1 MKENLHAGHRSRLRE
16 RANNSE
22 FNNMD
27 EHQILELLLTY
38 VIPRADTNPIA
49 HRLINTFGSF
59 ANVLDAKVEDLI
71 KVNGV
76 GNKTANFI
84 SSIKHFFFAY
94 NKSKLSKVTKIN
106 NMQSLLVF
114 VGNLLS
120 AKINEQFYAI
130 YLDNNGT
137 VKRYELIS
145 SGSVNQAAVSVKKIM
160 EQAIS
165 ANACS
170 VAVCHNHPGGKAL
183 PSAEDDKLTK
193 AIALSLTIN
202 GVGFVDHVIIGAE
215 NKYYSYRQQGLIE
228 KFTKNALNILLETGD
243 EKTKAVMQPKFEFY
257 D

>member
-1 MKENLHAGHRSRLRE
+1 MKENLHIGHRTRLRE

-27 EHQILELLLTY
+27 EHEVLELLLTY
-38 VIPRADTNPIA
+38 VIPRSDTNPIA

-59 ANVLDAKVEDLI
+59 SNVLDAKVEDLV

-76 GNKTANFI
+76 GNKTANFL
-84 SSIKHFFFAY
+84 SSIKHFFACY
-94 NKSKLSKVTKIN
+94 NKSKLSEVTKIN
-106 NMQSLLVF
+106 NMQSLLKF
-114 VGNLLS
+114 AGNLLS
-120 AKINEQFYAI
+120 LKPNEQFYAI
-130 YLDNNGT
+130 YLENNGT
-137 VKRYELIS
+137 VKRYDLIS

-165 ANACS
+165 CNACS

-202 GVGFVDHVIIGAE
+202 GVGFVDHVIIGTD

-228 KFTKNALNILLETGD
+228 KFTKNALNVLLESGD
-243 EKTKAVMQPKFEFY
+243 ENARAVMQPKFEFF